1 MVGGV
6 KSGLSQRICETH
18 AVGCEVTSSA
28 RCKGWFRVQSYQSSY
43 FQEGQSWT
51 SFPSVL
57 SDRVERLE
65 RQNRRLKRLG
75 LSGIAC
81 LIVVTIIGGAKL
93 ARNADSI
100 GAKAFVLF
108 DDKDRARAVMT
119 VDPDEGPGISFFHA
133 DESRRIDVRID
144 NKGSP
149 RVNLYGKE
157 DKEGAAR
164 VELDIKEGTP
174 RMTFT
179 RDDRNKTP
187 QMAASF
193 CLAVEHAGTSLT
205 RRETSGRACP

>member
-1 MVGGV
+1 MD
-6 KSGLSQRICETH
+6 KLSIG
-18 AVGCEVTSSA
+18 A
-28 RCKGWFRVQSYQSSY
+28 
-43 FQEGQSWT
+43 
-51 SFPSVL
+51 L

-187 QMAASF
+187 QMAALILPGGRTCWYF
-193 CLAVEHAGTSLT
+193 FDQKGNKRASLSLSPDGSPSLSLQDENG
-205 RRETSGRACP
+205 RELFQAPKP